1 MKLKKKFLFFCIAGS
16 IGAIVELGTFNLF
29 YLIGFIFVLSKG
41 LALLIALNMN
51 FFINRKITFLS
62 KGNSLK
68 KQIPKYIIIY
78 SVALFVNFISSL
90 IINFLLPKTQFYANI
105 AVISGIIIAIPI
117 SFFGSLLW
125 VFKN

>member
-1 MKLKKKFLFFCIAGS
+1 MKLKQKFLFFCIAGS
-16 IGAIVELGTFNLF
+16 IGAIVELVTFNLF

-41 LALLIALNMN
+41 FALLIALNMN

-68 KQIPKYIIIY
+68 KQISKYIIIY
-78 SVALFVNFISSL
+78 SVALFVNFVSSL